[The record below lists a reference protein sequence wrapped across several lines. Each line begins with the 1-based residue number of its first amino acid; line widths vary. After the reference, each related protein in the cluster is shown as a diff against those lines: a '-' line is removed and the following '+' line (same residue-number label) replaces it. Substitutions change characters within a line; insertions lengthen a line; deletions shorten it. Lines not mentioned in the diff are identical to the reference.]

1 MSEAIHQNLEIEVKF
16 LVSELVGIRE
26 RLLTSG
32 AVLRKPRI
40 YEHNIRFDNPWD
52 GLMSQGKLLRLRQ
65 DSVARITYK
74 GHPEKEVRSE
84 ARVREELEIEVGD
97 FETTVAI
104 LERIGFERRQ
114 VYEKY
119 RETFELG
126 PVEVVLDEMPFG
138 DFVEL
143 EGEEAEIKAAADLLG
158 LDWSKRIK
166 ANYLALMANL
176 REKFDL
182 PFDDLTF
189 DNFGNSEVSAADIL
203 KFADRIG
210 SLR

>member
-1 MSEAIHQNLEIEVKF
+1 MSEANHQNLEIEVKF

-26 RLLTSG
+26 RLLASG

-40 YEHNIRFDNPWD
+40 YERNIRFDNPWD

-104 LERIGFERRQ
+104 LARIGFEQRQ

-126 PVEVVLDEMPFG
+126 PVEIVLDEMPFG

-143 EGEEAEIKAAADLLG
+143 EGEEVEIKAAADLLG
-158 LDWSKRIK
+158 LDWSKRIL

-176 REKFDL
+176 QEKFDL

-203 KFADRIG
+203 KVAD
-210 SLR
+210 